1 MTAVAARVAGPSI
14 PAGRIFGSGTCLDS
28 SRLQSLLAQKLEID
42 AQSVTG
48 YVVGEHGD
56 SSVALWSTVRVFL
69 CSCVFFLGYTPI
81 YIVFGVYMCVFAL
94 YIFKMSIF
102 VTVFHL
108 LGGGGGLSIL
118 IFSFSPVVTNNVF
131 LSFLSLA
138 FFLFGGGGGGGL
150 GTSGWCTHASRR

>member
-56 SSVALWSTVRVFL
+56 SSVALWSTVRVF
-69 CSCVFFLGYTPI
+69 CVFW
-81 YIVFGVYMCVFAL
+81 
-94 YIFKMSIF
+94 
-102 VTVFHL
+102 
-108 LGGGGGLSIL
+108 GGGYILCLVYICVCLLCTFSNVHLCDCFSPFGGVCL
-118 IFSFSPVVTNNVF
+118 FSFSHF
-131 LSFLSLA
+131 SKYCLSFFP
-138 FFLFGGGGGGGL
+138 FFFWLPFFVGV
-150 GTSGWCTHASRR
+150 